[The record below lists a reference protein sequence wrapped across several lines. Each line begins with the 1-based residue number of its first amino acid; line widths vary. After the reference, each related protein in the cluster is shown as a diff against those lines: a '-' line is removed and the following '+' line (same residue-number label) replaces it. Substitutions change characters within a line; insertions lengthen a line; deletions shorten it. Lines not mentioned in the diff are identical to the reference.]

1 MRENA
6 DQENAEYEH
15 FSHGVY
21 IPSQPFQIM
30 SKDLCLNPFGEILIL
45 VLLIW
50 FLEHLLFRNVL
61 INMMSSPV

>member
-45 VLLIW
+45 VLLI
-50 FLEHLLFRNVL
+50 
-61 INMMSSPV
+61 